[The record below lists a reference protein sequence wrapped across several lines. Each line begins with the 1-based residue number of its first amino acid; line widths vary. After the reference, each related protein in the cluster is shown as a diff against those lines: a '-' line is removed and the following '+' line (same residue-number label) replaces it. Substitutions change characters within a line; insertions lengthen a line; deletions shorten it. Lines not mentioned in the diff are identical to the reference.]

1 MNSTSWSRINLKPKC
16 TICVRVPFCMRQCAE
31 CGENGINL
39 KAKCTVCVAVPFR
52 LRQCASVAKS
62 DRPVT
67 SRLRVHR
74 AVVEHESLTDA
85 PVTLLGPLLVCTG
98 TLQEFVAELDRWR
111 AYLRVRSVHCL
122 AVPATHN
129 GAQAGN
135 TKSNFCFWSLKFP
148 DQKNSAFDSL
158 VSFFLEIGIQKP
170 RSSTSSLFS
179 AKSGEID

>member
-1 MNSTSWSRINLKPKC
+1 MHRLCRS
-16 TICVRVPFCMRQCAE
+16 
-31 CGENGINL
+31 
-39 KAKCTVCVAVPFR
+39 AVSP
-52 LRQCASVAKS
+52 
-62 DRPVT
+62 

-74 AVVEHESLTDA
+74 AVVEYEPLADA

-98 TLQEFVAELDRWR
+98 TWQEFVAELDRWR
-111 AYLRVRSVHCL
+111 AYFSSL
-122 AVPATHN
+122 PATHN